1 MQTVRF
7 GNSGMQ
13 VSRFCLGAMT
23 FGTDLDEQQAARA
36 VDEAIEHGV
45 NFIDTADSYGRSEEL
60 LGKVLT
66 PEKRQRVYLATKVWI
81 QHERDKLVG
90 RNSRINI
97 RHALEKSLRLM
108 KTDYVDLFMLHHP
121 DPQTPL
127 EETLS
132 ALDEVVK
139 QGKTR
144 YVGVANHY
152 AWQMATMLSES
163 RARGLAPIVSQQACY
178 NILDRAIEPET
189 VPFLERFNVALMC
202 YGPLCRGIL
211 TGKYH
216 QPGYT
221 DEAIHESTAK
231 RMRHFIDDEAVARM
245 VPELCRIADE
255 QGLRLNHLALLWLK
269 SKPYATTI
277 ILGGSRPEHFLDAYT
292 IADRDL
298 PEEVVKQID
307 ALSEERRYRR
317 FFNQPFSTGF
327 ALNGQR

>member
-7 GNSGMQ
+7 GNSGMR

-23 FGTDLDEQQAARA
+23 FGEDLDEAQTARA

-60 LGKVLT
+60 LGRVLT
-66 PEKRQRVYLATKVWI
+66 PEKRERVYLATKVWV
-81 QHERDKLVG
+81 QHARDKSVG

-97 RHALEKSLRLM
+97 THALERSLGLM
-108 KTDYVDLFMLHHP
+108 KTDYIDLLMLHHP
-121 DPQTPL
+121 DPETPL
-127 EETLS
+127 DETL
-132 ALDEVVK
+132 ATLDNLVA

-152 AWQMATMLSES
+152 AWQMAYMLSQS
-163 RARGLAPIVSQQACY
+163 RSRGLVPIVSQQACY

-189 VPFLERFNVALMC
+189 VPFLERFNVGLMC

-221 DEAIHESTAK
+221 TEPIHESTAK
-231 RMRHFIDDEAVARM
+231 RMRNFIDDEAVGRM
-245 VPELCRIADE
+245 VPQLREIADE
-255 QGLRLNHLALLWLK
+255 QDLRLNQLAVLWLK
-269 SKPYATTI
+269 SKPYVSTI
-277 ILGGSRPEHFLDAYT
+277 ILGGSKPEHFRDAYEV
-292 IADRDL
+292 ADRDL
-298 PEEVVKQID
+298 PEEVVKRID
-307 ALSEERRYRR
+307 EISEERRYRR
-317 FFNQPFSTGF
+317 FFNQPFSAGF
-327 ALNGQR
+327 ALDGQV